1 MRLHLV
7 VLGVCATTCSSFAP
21 LRVAPRSPAFA
32 PLRVAP
38 RSPARVAQRRTLRSV
53 PRASTADALIAA
65 GVSIATFA
73 PQPFW
78 LLMCAYPDSE
88 VTKKAMGSL
97 IPVYALG
104 AVHLGV
110 VALAATD
117 NFPEGAKPVLI
128 FAEVFNPLLDQLDG
142 MVKLF
147 EVRNFVAEE
156 WPHVLIWDLF
166 VGRLIWLDGLERNV
180 TTWHSLLLANF
191 IGPPGLLLHA
201 ATSVL
206 SGKGLP
212 KLELRS

>member
-1 MRLHLV
+1 M
-7 VLGVCATTCSSFAP
+7 
-21 LRVAPRSPAFA
+21 
-32 PLRVAP
+32 
-38 RSPARVAQRRTLRSV
+38 
-53 PRASTADALIAA
+53 PRASTADALIAT

-78 LLMCAYPDSE
+78 LLMCAYPESE
-88 VTKKAMGSL
+88 VTKKTMGSL
-97 IPVYALG
+97 LPVYALG

-128 FAEVFNPLLDQLDG
+128 FAEVFNPLLSQLDG

-166 VGRLIWLDGLERNV
+166 VGRLIWLDGLERGI

-212 KLELRS
+212 TLELRASGE